1 MERLNDKEVFL
12 RGDGDVRLQELMD
25 VFDRLKAAG
34 VQKVGIVTKQPGE
47 R

>member
-1 MERLNDKEVFL
+1 MAPTTEKKVYL
-12 RGDGDVRLQELMD
+12 RGDGGVQYQELMD

-34 VQKVGIVTKQPGE
+34 VADVGLVAKLPEQ